1 MGWWSAILLTF
12 YKEEDTKKVWDGL
25 KNKKGQFSFY
35 KLIKKIEEDD
45 DIDEEDKEEEEEA
58 NKNEE
63 EEEDDIDPD
72 WCLDHYG
79 FSFIDDPRLDGKTI
93 KFIAKNGVPNSE
105 FLQALS
111 EMFNVEFTIIAWSDP
126 GSFFQNAVIPIRF
139 PNFHPKY
146 KYYEWDD
153 NNDCVSRW

>member
-12 YKEEDTKKVWDGL
+12 YKEEDAKKVWNGL
-25 KNKKGQFSFY
+25 LNKEGDFSFN
-35 KLIKKIEEDD
+35 KLIKKLEE
-45 DIDEEDKEEEEEA
+45 EKMKKAKEDKEEE
-58 NKNEE
+58 EE

-79 FSFIDDPRLDGKTI
+79 FSFSDDEELDGKTI

-126 GSFFQNAVIPIRF
+126 AWFFESAVIPIRF
-139 PNFHPKY
+139 PNFHPDH
-146 KYYEWDD
+146 KYYEWD
-153 NNDCVSRW
+153 NNYECVSGW